1 MSSSYTWMWRV
12 NMEWVPN
19 RADRTGAK
27 RRFIWAAF
35 QVWHLNAI
43 KSIFTI
49 PVKSHFYSLMNQ
61 IFIQKLNKMRCY
73 AEYWHKPVVL
83 MCRYYSRTRS
93 PLHRP
98 LFPRVCEE
106 SHTEPQ
112 ACHAVQTPVS
122 VWICGDSGL
131 PCIIDHSCINPT
143 YSTLTLSNQQVV
155 GFLSI

>member
-1 MSSSYTWMWRV
+1 MWRV

-35 QVWHLNAI
+35 QVWHL
-43 KSIFTI
+43 S
-49 PVKSHFYSLMNQ
+49 NQ
-61 IFIQKLNKMRCY
+61 YLQFLSNLILNKMRCY
-73 AEYWHKPVVL
+73 AEYWHRPVVF
-83 MCRYYSRTRS
+83 MCRYYSRARS

-131 PCIIDHSCINPT
+131 PCIIDHSYINPT
-143 YSTLTLSNQQVV
+143 YSTLKVSRWWVFLAFNLNRYLCLLSWHPCM
-155 GFLSI
+155 